1 MQRTKMKKVIKGCII
16 GVSILLALVVLF
28 IMVIVGLSVYYNV
41 KYSKD
46 LPQNTQGWIE
56 YNTEIAIPQDFQLVF
71 EYNGDHGWSPGRAVE
86 YYVFKLENEPTEW
99 LEENGFSNEANESF
113 EEVIN
118 KYIPKSIQTEISTE
132 HIPVFADTYY
142 WLDAPDLYYFVYQP
156 DRMMLM
162 VFAQPW

>member
-1 MQRTKMKKVIKGCII
+1 MPK
-16 GVSILLALVVLF
+16 S
-28 IMVIVGLSVYYNV
+28 
-41 KYSKD
+41 SKE
-46 LPQNTQGWIE
+46 WIE

-132 HIPVFADTYY
+132 HIPDFADTYY
-142 WLDAPDLYYFVYQP
+142 WLKAPDFYYFIYQP
-156 DRMMLM
+156 DIMMLM
-162 VFAQPW
+162 IFAYPL

>member
-1 MQRTKMKKVIKGCII
+1 MKKTNKKLGCISLFLI
-16 GVSILLALVVLF
+16 ILALVLFCVRVIFVLF
-28 IMVIVGLSVYYNV
+28 IYYGIKINA
-41 KYSKD
+41 S
-46 LPQNTQGWIE
+46 LPKSSEEWIE
-56 YNTEIAIPQDFQLVF
+56 YNTEIAIPQDAQLVF
-71 EYNGDHGWSPGRAVE
+71 EYKEKHGFAPGRAVE

-99 LEENGFSNEANESF
+99 LEENGFSNEANEDF

-132 HIPVFADTYY
+132 HIPDFADTYY

-162 VFAQPW
+162 VFAHPW

>member
-1 MQRTKMKKVIKGCII
+1 MQLTKKRSGVLII
-16 GVSILLALVVLF
+16 FFILLALIVSF
-28 IMVIVGLSVYYNV
+28 IRIFFGLAVYYGI
-41 KYSKD
+41 KFSAS

-99 LEENGFSNEANESF
+99 LEENKFSNEANEDF

-118 KYIPKSIQTEISTE
+118 KFVPESIQTEISTE
-132 HIPVFADTYY
+132 YVSDFTDTYY
-142 WLDAPDLYYFVYQP
+142 WLKAPDLYYFAYQP